1 MKQEED
7 IDAQAQYVTQYVDFI
22 FTKHGLNVLEGLQRL
37 NSSTSSEGDRQVGSH
52 ALDSVHQN

>member
-7 IDAQAQYVTQYVDFI
+7 IVAQAQYVTQYVGFI
-22 FTKHGLNVLEGLQRL
+22 FAKHGQNALDGLQRL
-37 NSSTSSEGDRQVGSH
+37 NSSTSSESDKQVGSH